1 MRKDTI
7 TIITFNSRN
16 NVPKSI
22 KIKSS
27 HLKLAIY
34 TFFGFTMLSILS
46 FFFTYKFY
54 RHAEANTSQK
64 KELVNQLVSQADV
77 LDDITKDET
86 ALKSKLIEIE
96 EKIYELQQLLDKK
109 GLNKEISA
117 GGEYIPYDR
126 GDSYYVDSMQK
137 DLEELFDTIKN
148 FPLGRPV
155 KGKIVSGFGY
165 RRDPFIFKPAFHS
178 GVDIN
183 AHYNQPISATA
194 DGIVEKAG
202 WHSGYGKA
210 VILKHENGYQ
220 TLYGHL
226 TSVRVKEGQ
235 SVKSGDIIG
244 NAGST
249 GRSTGTHLHYEIIKS
264 GKKVNPSR
272 FFSLK

>member
-1 MRKDTI
+1 MTKGTI
-7 TIITFNSRN
+7 TVITFNSRN

-27 HLKLAIY
+27 HLKLVIY

-54 RHAEANTSQK
+54 KHAEANTNQK
-64 KELVNQLVSQADV
+64 KELVNQLVNQSDT
-77 LDDITKDET
+77 LSEITKDEA
-86 ALKSKLIEIE
+86 ALKSKIVEIE
-96 EKIYELQQLLDKK
+96 DKIYELQQLLDKK
-109 GLNKEISA
+109 GLNKEIST
-117 GGEYIPYDR
+117 GGEYIPYDNWEL
-126 GDSYYVDSMQK
+126 YYVDSMQK
-137 DLEELFDTIKN
+137 DLENLFDTIKS
-148 FPLGRPV
+148 FPLGKPV
-155 KGKIVSGFGY
+155 KGNIVSGFGY
-165 RRDPFIFKPAFHS
+165 RKDPFLFKPAFHS
-178 GVDIN
+178 GVDIK

-202 WHSGYGKA
+202 WYSGYGKA
-210 VILKHENGYQ
+210 VILKHDNGYQ

-226 TSVRVKEGQ
+226 TEVRVKEGQ
-235 SVKSGDIIG
+235 SVKSGEIIG

-272 FFSLK
+272 FLSLK